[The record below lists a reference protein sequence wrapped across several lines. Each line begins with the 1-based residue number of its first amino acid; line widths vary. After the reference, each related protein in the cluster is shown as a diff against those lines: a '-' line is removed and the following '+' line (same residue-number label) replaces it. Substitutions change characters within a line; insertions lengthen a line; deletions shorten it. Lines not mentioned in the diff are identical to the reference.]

1 MKDTMKLVSSKR
13 ERFERRVDRL
23 GTGSGIGFMYVGKPK
38 TLISATGKML
48 RFNGYENLD
57 RVKGKMKTRGKVLLK
72 HRATSELVRVS
83 FREVYIGNSGQNS
96 FWEYIV

>member
-1 MKDTMKLVSSKR
+1 MKLVSSKR
-13 ERFERRVDRL
+13 QRFERRVDRL

-38 TLISATGKML
+38 TFFTATGKML

-72 HRATSELVRVS
+72 HRATGELVRVS
-83 FREVYIGNSGQNS
+83 FRDLEVMT
-96 FWEYIV
+96 